1 MHAGVSHSQT
11 SERSTASGM
20 TTALVLAALAV
31 TPSSGQAGAGSLPH
45 IVFVLQDDLGF
56 YDVAFNGNT
65 NATDVSFNISTL
77 ASEGIVLKRHYTH
90 WHCSPTRRS
99 FVSGR
104 LPIHHHE
111 QLGGTASDD
120 LDLRYT
126 WFPKKLAAVGYRNYA
141 FGKLDTGCKSMNHLP
156 TRNGFHEFVGFLPG
170 AQLYSGPERWENEH
184 PVYNDTFFA
193 NMPAGCEAAAVAG
206 RDRASHGFCAKMYS
220 TDLYGRL
227 ALQAVENHPQATPLF
242 LYLPFQ
248 AVHVPYTAPPS
259 WAGDNSTLYR
269 SMLWD
274 ADVYVGAIVNAL
286 KKKKLYGSTLMV
298 YSSDNGGVADGNNYP
313 LRGCKAT
320 NWEGTAPPPLFP
332 PREEV

>member
-1 MHAGVSHSQT
+1 MPLLGSAAAAAAAATAAAAVSG
-11 SERSTASGM
+11 SGLQQAAAM
-20 TTALVLAALAV
+20 VSWALQPTLLAAALAV
-31 TPSSGQAGAGSLPH
+31 AAGGSSGGGSRPH
-45 IVFVLQDDLGF
+45 LVFVLQDDLGY

-65 NATDVSFNISTL
+65 NASSVSANISAL
-77 ASEGIVLKRHYTH
+77 AAEGIVLKRHYVH

-104 LPIHHHE
+104 LPVHHHE
-111 QLGGTASDD
+111 QLGGVASDD

-126 WFPKKLAAVGYRNYA
+126 WFPKKLTTAGYKNFA

-184 PVYNDTFFA
+184 PIYNDTFFSDI
-193 NMPAGCEAAAVAG
+193 PAGCEAATKG
-206 RDRASHGFCAKMYS
+206 DHASRGFCAKMYS

-227 ALQAVENHPQATPLF
+227 ALQAVQDHPPAVPLF

-259 WAGDNSTLYR
+259 WPGDNSTLYR

-286 KKKKLYGSTLMV
+286 KQKEMYATTLIV

-320 NWEGTAPPPLFP
+320 NW
-332 PREEV
+332 